1 MDNEIKNFNLP
12 LTDKD
17 IKSLKSG
24 DRITLSGYLYT
35 ARDAAHAKMLEL
47 LNSGRNL
54 PIDLKGQTV
63 YYAGPCP
70 AKPGSVIGSV
80 GPTTSSRMDSYSPQ
94 LIEYGLKTMI
104 GKGKRNLKVIDS
116 IKKHRGI
123 YLAVTGG
130 AGALIS
136 QCITSSN
143 VVAFEELGTEAV
155 RQLHVKNLPAIV
167 IIDSNGKDL
176 YVEGRKLYEK

>member
-70 AKPGSVIGSV
+70 AKPGSVIGAV

-104 GKGKRNLKVIDS
+104 
-116 IKKHRGI
+116 
-123 YLAVTGG
+123 
-130 AGALIS
+130 
-136 QCITSSN
+136 
-143 VVAFEELGTEAV
+143 
-155 RQLHVKNLPAIV
+155 
-167 IIDSNGKDL
+167 
-176 YVEGRKLYEK
+176 